1 MTLSLS
7 IDRILDSVY
16 AHSAAEIVATGTER
30 PELLGTSHAA
40 MLRVI
45 VRDTIASMSFAMAHA
60 ITGSNIGDN
69 PIPDIITIDFNLPG
83 RLVSNDFQS
92 RRRDRRCCRYTRSGM
107 ERQRKPYVRPVYP
120 GLRHECPDSLAHG
133 RKGCHPRGDFPYGI
147 DRAREMRNG
156 CKCVTI

>member
-16 AHSAAEIVATGTER
+16 AHSAAEIVATGTDR

-45 VRDTIASMSFAMAHA
+45 VRDTIAGLSFAMAHA
-60 ITGSNIGDN
+60 ITSSNIGDN

-83 RLVSNDFQS
+83 GLSQTVFRAAVETAVAAGALAQAWSGSNS
-92 RRRDRRCCRYTRSGM
+92 PMSGRYTRAYDMSVETLARMVG
-107 ERQRKPYVRPVYP
+107 KGIP
-120 GLRHECPDSLAHG
+120 GAISPTA
-133 RKGCHPRGDFPYGI
+133 
-147 DRAREMRNG
+147 
-156 CKCVTI
+156 